1 MGIRVKMLLYL
12 LYLLFSFLKGLVVE
26 WGQWMV
32 TWVAPKPYSRK
43 LASWAV
49 QRG

>member
-1 MGIRVKMLLYL
+1 MFDFDGANI
-12 LYLLFSFLKGLVVE
+12 GLVLLVFLFKIAVLS
-26 WGQWMV
+26 GCQWMV